1 MSLLSRGWRAAAV
14 ASSMLLATAQVATR
28 DQAFR
33 LDVNTVAVYAT
44 VTDARGA
51 LVTDLVAADFEID
64 DDGRRQPL
72 TVFKSGSQPITT
84 AILVDQSPSVFPTA
98 ALSRTM
104 VTEFARRLLPGDRA
118 CLGTFSQVVSLDPAF
133 TGDQETLLRHLG
145 DNVPWP
151 AGTALWDAVEAG
163 RAALDLEGGRR
174 VILLVTDAQDNCS
187 RSDVEQVRTR
197 LQQEGVMVYAVGVR
211 GREGLDTSDIGAVAR
226 ATGGWCFELKAAA
239 DVGATAQRI
248 ADELHLQ
255 YVLGFS
261 PQKLDDRVHRLDI
274 KVRKPGLTVRARRS
288 FVASSHAG
296 GR

>member
-1 MSLLSRGWRAAAV
+1 
-14 ASSMLLATAQVATR
+14 MLLATAQVATR

-33 LDVNTVAVYAT
+33 LDVSTVAVYAT
-44 VTDARGA
+44 VTDARGS

-64 DDGRRQPL
+64 DDGKRQPL

-84 AILVDQSPSVFPTA
+84 AILVDQSPSVFPAA
-98 ALSRTM
+98 ALGRTM
-104 VTEFARRLLPGDRA
+104 VTEFAHRLLPEDRA
-118 CLGTFSQVVSLDPAF
+118 CLGTFSQVVSLDPAL
-133 TGDQETLLRHLG
+133 TGDPEKLLRHLG

-151 AGTALWDAVEAG
+151 AGTAVWDAVEAG
-163 RAALDLEGGRR
+163 RAALDQEGGRR
-174 VILLVTDAQDNCS
+174 VVLLITDAQDNCS

-226 ATGGWCFELKAAA
+226 ATGGWCFELKAEA
-239 DVGATAQRI
+239 DVAATAQRI
-248 ADELHLQ
+248 ADELHRQ

-274 KVRKPGLTVRARRS
+274 KVRKSGLTVRARRS
-288 FVASSHAG
+288 YVATSHAG